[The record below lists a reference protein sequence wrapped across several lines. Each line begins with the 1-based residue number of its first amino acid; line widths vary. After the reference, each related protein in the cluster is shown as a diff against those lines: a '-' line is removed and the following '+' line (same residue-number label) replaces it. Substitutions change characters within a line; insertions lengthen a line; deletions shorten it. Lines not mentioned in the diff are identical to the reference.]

1 MASTLFETQ
10 REFCPQHHSN
20 LENWDLSWDSTNGFW
35 ATFCVPSWPARGYC
49 RLGTSQP
56 PSQTLTPE
64 PTMPPEAT
72 SRELEAVAT
81 PAGSG
86 SPSPQGGGWA
96 QNCWQDRLCNLR
108 GPGQNENAGPLF
120 KIGTNQD
127 SDNRTAHPV
136 QSPCRHGAPCDCSGH
151 SPWSCPPSRAASNLS
166 LQSPPPPCC
175 VSSPLTGPS
184 PSLWE
189 WARLAEPWLQGQLR
203 NALFSSPGFPFEGST
218 LEGARN
224 NAFSSH
230 FVVSRTTPL
239 NLSFS

>member
-166 LQSPPPPCC
+166 LQSPPPPVLCLFPTNRTESKSMR
-175 VSSPLTGPS
+175 VGKTGGT
-184 PSLWE
+184 LA
-189 WARLAEPWLQGQLR
+189 ARATEKC
-203 NALFSSPGFPFEGST
+203 PFQQP
-218 LEGARN
+218 R
-224 NAFSSH
+224 
-230 FVVSRTTPL
+230 
-239 NLSFS
+239 LSFWRKHFRRS